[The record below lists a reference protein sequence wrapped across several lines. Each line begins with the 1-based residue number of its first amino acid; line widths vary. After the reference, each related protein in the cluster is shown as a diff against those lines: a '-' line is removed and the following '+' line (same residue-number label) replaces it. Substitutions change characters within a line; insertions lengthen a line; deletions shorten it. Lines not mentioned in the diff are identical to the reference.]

1 MEDFME
7 KYREEQEEKIEK
19 CRKEQ
24 KEKRLS
30 LYDKCAS
37 KITDSSLI
45 YQMCALRI
53 MQRFELDLR
62 WDNYPP
68 YVCYKILDYYIEN
81 VDEDFGEW
89 LYRDDA
95 PLIRPVSDLRK
106 IFPEL
111 ILYNEIKNQ
120 EIIDLANTL
129 YNVGL
134 HLDTNDHRIYI
145 YSYSFDFNSFTP
157 IPIKEI
163 YEIKQEIAILLKYGV
178 DTSALEAKIDS
189 YGLPE
194 NVIQRL

>member
-1 MEDFME
+1 MEELE
-7 KYREEQEEKIEK
+7 KYRKEQEEK
-19 CRKEQ
+19 
-24 KEKRLS
+24 RLA

-45 YQMCALRI
+45 YQMCALKI
-53 MQRFELDLR
+53 MQRFELKLR

-89 LYRDDA
+89 LYKDDA

-134 HLDTNDHRIYI
+134 HLDTNDHCIYI
-145 YSYSFDFNSFTP
+145 YSYSFDFNNFTP

-163 YEIKQEIAILLKYGV
+163 YEIKQEITILLKYGV
-178 DTSALEAKIDS
+178 DTSALEAKINS

>member
-19 CRKEQ
+19 YRKEQ
-24 KEKRLS
+24 EEKRLS

-120 EIIDLANTL
+120 EIIDKQDEAENTRK
-129 YNVGL
+129 GIWG
-134 HLDTNDHRIYI
+134 T
-145 YSYSFDFNSFTP
+145 
-157 IPIKEI
+157 IKEVLSNI
-163 YEIKQEIAILLKYGV
+163 IA
-178 DTSALEAKIDS
+178 
-189 YGLPE
+189 LPKTTIHHRRHAC
-194 NVIQRL
+194 VG

>member
-1 MEDFME
+1 MEDFMK
-7 KYREEQEEKIEK
+7 KYREKQEEKIEK
-19 CRKEQ
+19 CRKERE
-24 KEKRLS
+24 EKRLS

-53 MQRFELDLR
+53 MQRFELELR

-89 LYRDDA
+89 LYKDDA

-111 ILYNEIKNQ
+111 ILYNEIENQ

-129 YNVGL
+129 YDVGL
-134 HLDTNDHRIYI
+134 YLDTNDHRIYI
-145 YSYSFDFNSFTP
+145 
-157 IPIKEI
+157 
-163 YEIKQEIAILLKYGV
+163 L
-178 DTSALEAKIDS
+178 
-189 YGLPE
+189 
-194 NVIQRL
+194 

>member
-1 MEDFME
+1 MEEFME
-7 KYREEQEEKIEK
+7 KYREEQEEK
-19 CRKEQ
+19 
-24 KEKRLS
+24 RLT

-37 KITDSSLI
+37 KITDNSLI
-45 YQMCALRI
+45 YQMCALKI
-53 MQRFELDLR
+53 MQRFELKLK

-89 LYRDDA
+89 LYKDDA
-95 PLIRPVSDLRK
+95 PLIRPVGDLRK

-134 HLDTNDHRIYI
+134 HLDTNDNHIYI
-145 YSYSFDFNSFTP
+145 YSYNFDFNSFTP

-163 YEIKQEIAILLKYGV
+163 YEIKQEIAILSKYAV
-178 DTSALEAKIDS
+178 DTSALEAKINS

-194 NVIQRL
+194 DIVRRL